1 VQACTRIQER
11 RTMRESFSLLKFT
24 DEFMPRWI
32 TDWVQKK
39 ICTQVKP
46 VMATGPMEGRTG
58 DTITARPPHG
68 LTGTITNTA
77 PALQAGNGLRW
88 GLRWEPQRRIP
99 TLEPLPEPLTRE
111 EE

>member
-11 RTMRESFSLLKFT
+11 RTMQESFSLLKFT

-46 VMATGPMEGRTG
+46 VMATRPMEGMTG
-58 DTITARPPHG
+58 DTITVVRPPRAWTF
-68 LTGTITNTA
+68 TGTNTA
-77 PALQAGNGLRW
+77 PVP
-88 GLRWEPQRRIP
+88 RWEPPQEYILNP
-99 TLEPLPEPLTRE
+99 IRE